1 MEGQLAAP
9 FHFAVEFLILAV
21 FAGAMFDAMR
31 PSRERAGGVAFVQ
44 AAGFASLILAQIL
57 HGTLVLT
64 GDGALPLVIMRGI
77 GFGLIAASMRPM
89 PAAALPES
97 LIAAL
102 VLKLC
107 ESRLRALRRDKVALA
122 LVPLFAWASVRAI
135 RQGEPMLLLYAAPAI
150 IMLGLHGAMAH
161 HYTRYNLILVGPFA
175 VGAAWMI
182 ADWLQNARA
191 RLQTRTP

>member
-89 PAAALPES
+89 PAAALPALRGS
-97 LIAAL
+97 WPAAL
-102 VLKLC
+102 
-107 ESRLRALRRDKVALA
+107 SRALPQPR
-122 LVPLFAWASVRAI
+122 P
-135 RQGEPMLLLYAAPAI
+135 
-150 IMLGLHGAMAH
+150 
-161 HYTRYNLILVGPFA
+161 
-175 VGAAWMI
+175 
-182 ADWLQNARA
+182 ARA
-191 RLQTRTP
+191 REERATCRRAFS